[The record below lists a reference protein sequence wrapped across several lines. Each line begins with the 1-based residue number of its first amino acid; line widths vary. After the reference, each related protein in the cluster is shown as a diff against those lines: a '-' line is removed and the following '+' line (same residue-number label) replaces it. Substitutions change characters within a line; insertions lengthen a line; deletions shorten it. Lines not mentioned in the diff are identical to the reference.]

1 MISAAALL
9 LLLASA
15 VADRGLLDLDNTCAA
30 AVSRCAR
37 AATYAMLATPWTQ
50 DL

>member
-1 MISAAALL
+1 MNPAAALF

-15 VADRGLLDLDNTCAA
+15 LADRGLLDLDNTCAA

-37 AATYAMLATPWTQ
+37 AATYAVLAAPLTQ